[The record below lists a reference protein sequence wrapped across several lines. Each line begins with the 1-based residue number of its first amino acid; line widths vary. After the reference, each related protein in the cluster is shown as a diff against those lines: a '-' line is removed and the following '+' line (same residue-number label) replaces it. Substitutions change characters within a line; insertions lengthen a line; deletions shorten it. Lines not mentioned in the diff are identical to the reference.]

1 MRKDGI
7 QKTRR
12 GTDFTHEAEFIY
24 NNRKEGRQDAGRVV
38 NKTREIIKFLFSVK
52 QKPDKSAEKEEEGRY
67 FGGSGNQIMVRE
79 SGRAN
84 GPGKSSRTIEC

>member
-12 GTDFTHEAEFIY
+12 GIDFTHEAEFIY

-38 NKTREIIKFLFSVK
+38 NKAWEIIKFLFSVK
-52 QKPDKSAEKEEEGRY
+52 QKPDKSAENEEEGR
-67 FGGSGNQIMVRE
+67 FWRFWEPN
-79 SGRAN
+79 N
-84 GPGKSSRTIEC
+84 GPGEWKGKWTREI